1 MEWLI
6 VAVLAAAGG
15 ALGRRTWRGRGRR
28 RELALEQA
36 QELETARTLADEDV
50 TVLGEQLRRLDAEVA
65 GHPLDEAAR
74 LDYQAALDAY
84 ESAQRAVPAMRSV
97 EEVTRVSDILT
108 GGRYALACVQ
118 ARVAGRPLPARRTPC
133 FFNPQHGPATV
144 DVTWNP
150 PAHGTRIVPAC
161 AQDAAR
167 IARGERPDLRRV
179 KVNGQML
186 PYWEAGAAYLPYG
199 KDYFTAAALTMLG
212 PHSQV
217 GGGITSFGG
226 GIGS

>member
-6 VAVLAAAGG
+6 MAALVAGG
-15 ALGRRTWRGRGRR
+15 GVLGGRTWRGRRR
-28 RELALEQA
+28 ERELALVQA
-36 QELETARTLADEDV
+36 EELEAVRSLADEDV
-50 TVLGEQLRRLDAEVA
+50 TVLGEQLQRLDAQVA
-65 GHPLDEAAR
+65 DHPLDEAAR

-84 ESAQRAVPAMRSV
+84 ESAQRAVPRMSSSD
-97 EEVTRVSDILT
+97 EVSTVNDTLSA
-108 GGRYALACVQ
+108 GRYALACVQ
-118 ARVAGRPLPARRTPC
+118 ARVAGTPLPERRTPC

-144 DVTWNP
+144 DVRWNP

-179 KVNGQML
+179 KVGNQMV

-199 KDYFTAAALTMLG
+199 KSYFTAAALTLLNPQNSGG
-212 PHSQV
+212 P
-217 GGGITSFGG
+217 
-226 GIGS
+226 GSWGYGNHL